1 MWGSPLSLAPLL
13 FQSSPAVFSGTD
25 PFCKVMLALPYLFYD
40 FFLLKFC
47 SSDCFS
53 ATLGTLYRNPTQ
65 TGKVDQ
71 SAGAKLL
78 CTRKEPLPSVHSKN
92 SGKEAV

>member
-1 MWGSPLSLAPLL
+1 MWGISLAPLL

-25 PFCKVMLALPYLFYD
+25 PFCKVMLALPYLLCD
-40 FFLLKFC
+40 FFFLIHFC

-71 SAGAKLL
+71 SSGAKLL
-78 CTRKEPLPSVHSKN
+78 CIRKEPLPSVHSRN
-92 SGKEAV
+92 SGK